1 MPVSATKQL
10 IHPIF
15 QNSRHFPPSE
25 EMNPHLNKDAANVT
39 KTTLPKGYQQLI

>member
-1 MPVSATKQL
+1 MPVFVTKQL

-25 EMNPHLNKDAANVT
+25 EMNPHLNKDTANVA
-39 KTTLPKGYQQLI
+39 KTTFTQGYQQLI